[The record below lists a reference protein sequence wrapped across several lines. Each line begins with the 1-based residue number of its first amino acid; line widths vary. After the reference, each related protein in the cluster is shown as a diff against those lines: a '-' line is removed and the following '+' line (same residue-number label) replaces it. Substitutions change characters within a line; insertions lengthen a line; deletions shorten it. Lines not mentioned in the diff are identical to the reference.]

1 MDETLFKGGKNSY
14 DPSQGGH
21 YGSRCIANL
30 FLNNRKFA
38 WHNNLIM
45 YFSTWGYSWGE
56 DPGHGIKPG
65 NSHGNG
71 DWDKNSSGG
80 LCYNVFFLLSLF
92 TEILLAAVTMIL
104 CFISGIDYSILGYMM
119 QIFYLITEYIG
130 IHKKIKCLITFSCV
144 IRVLELLVAVIFII
158 FVFISYFC
166 QESIYEDCQTF
177 RYLVDSNILIWHLFE
192 DWNYAFRTFIIISV
206 YIHLA
211 LGILGTYIQIKALF
225 ALREIIV
232 VWDIRYSIQYT
243 YIYS

>member
-65 NSHGNG
+65 NSYGNG

-177 RYLVDSNILIWHLFE
+177 RYLVDTNILIWHLFQ
-192 DWNYAFRTFIIISV
+192 DWNLELYFQDLYHNLCLHSV
-206 YIHLA
+206 EFGNPRNL
-211 LGILGTYIQIKALF
+211 
-225 ALREIIV
+225 
-232 VWDIRYSIQYT
+232 YSI
-243 YIYS
+243 

>member
-65 NSHGNG
+65 NSYGNG

-177 RYLVDSNILIWHLFE
+177 RYLVDTNILIWHLFE

>member
-1 MDETLFKGGKNSY
+1 
-14 DPSQGGH
+14 
-21 YGSRCIANL
+21 
-30 FLNNRKFA
+30 
-38 WHNNLIM
+38 
-45 YFSTWGYSWGE
+45 
-56 DPGHGIKPG
+56 
-65 NSHGNG
+65 
-71 DWDKNSSGG
+71 
-80 LCYNVFFLLSLF
+80 
-92 TEILLAAVTMIL
+92 MIL

-232 VWDIRYSIQYT
+232 V
-243 YIYS
+243 